1 MLCAFCA
8 SPAVKIQIARG
19 RGVLVHCNAGRGR
32 SVVVALAYLMMK
44 HRAEGWNRYEALET
58 VQKLRPTA
66 ELLACCELRPQW
78 RVLRQFERRLATAQ
92 LPRHEY
98 YGPPVPYAGPG
109 PAVREQAALQ
119 LEAPWMEGCSDLER
133 PGDPSSPAHEPLDD
147 SNTFPGQAS
156 CVPDQDEEVTCG
168 ENGATD
174 SANQDRGAHTSPGD
188 SVVSQRSPNC
198 SSGSISQR
206 LPSRRSISQ
215 LCCLPPVIEHASD
228 FSKGISIRR
237 SVRRPSGLAG
247 AGKGSASSLVSAT
260 LYCTPPPQIADYE
273 PSLPSA
279 PVPAFPP
286 TPALQEIV
294 ALPAAHDVAAGE
306 EDEVVRASLSHIE
319 LQASGKRPAQAYA
332 EREMLLPGTSDA
344 RD

>member
-1 MLCAFCA
+1 M
-8 SPAVKIQIARG
+8 QIARG

-44 HRAEGWNRYEALET
+44 HRAEGWNRYLALET

-98 YGPPVPYAGPG
+98 YGPPVPYAGTG

-119 LEAPWMEGCSDLER
+119 LEAPWMEGCNDLER
-133 PGDPSSPAHEPLDD
+133 PCNPSSPAHQPLGD
-147 SNTFPGQAS
+147 SNTLPGQAS
-156 CVPDQDEEVTCG
+156 CLPDQDEEVTSG

-174 SANQDRGAHTSPGD
+174 RAMSQERAAHSSPGD
-188 SVVSQRSPNC
+188 PLASQRSPNC

-206 LPSRRSISQ
+206 SPAESRRSISQ
-215 LCCLPPVIEHASD
+215 LSCLPPVIEHASD
-228 FSKGISIRR
+228 FRGGGISIRR

-247 AGKGSASSLVSAT
+247 AGKGSASSHLSAN
-260 LYCTPPPQIADYE
+260 LYCTPPPQISDYE

-279 PVPAFPP
+279 PVPVFPA

-294 ALPAAHDVAAGE
+294 ALPAAYDVVAGE
-306 EDEVVRASLSHIE
+306 EDEVVRASLSHID
-319 LQASGKRPAQAYA
+319 LQSSGERPAQAYV
-332 EREMLLPGTSDA
+332 EGGMLLPGTSDA